1 MYHVQANVPSVANF
15 HRWLFPV
22 LVWAGSLALMAL
34 PVAAQ
39 SGTDSTGTGGKHSIQ
54 GRIFYPSGPRIDT
67 RTQVRLEGTNTGGLS
82 VMCDSNGYFK
92 FSSLAPGSY
101 TVVVDGG
108 DNYENARDTV
118 YIDSD
123 IRPPPGV
130 VMPTYGRSYTV
141 NIELRYKR
149 SVVAAGKVGVVD
161 ASLAAAPDNARKLF
175 DQALAA
181 GRASKHEEAVQALL
195 SAIAAYPEFA
205 LAYNELG
212 VQYLILQR
220 PSQAIPALRTA
231 VRLSPDAY
239 APRLNLGKALYQNNQ
254 NTEAETEIRA
264 AVLKND
270 SDWQGHFFLGLID
283 IKLKRFD
290 QAEKEMLR
298 ALELGPKN
306 LPGPHYY
313 LGGIYWRA
321 GDHKRAADE
330 LELYLKLN
338 PKADDAEQIRQAIKG
353 FRAKLGQ
360 PQPSQFG

>member
-1 MYHVQANVPSVANF
+1 MYHGHAIVPSVANPN
-15 HRWLFPV
+15 RWLFSF
-22 LVWAGSLALMAL
+22 LVFAGSIALMTL
-34 PVAAQ
+34 TLAAQ

-82 VMCDSNGYFK
+82 VMCDSNGSFR

-130 VMPTYGRSYTV
+130 IIPTYGRSYTV

-175 DQALAA
+175 DQAVAA
-181 GRASKHEEAVQALL
+181 ARASKHEEAVQALL

-212 VQYLILQR
+212 VQYLFLQR
-220 PSQAIPALRTA
+220 PNQAIPALRTA

-254 NTEAETEIRA
+254 NTEAETEIRTA
-264 AVLKND
+264 LVKND
-270 SDWQGHFFLGLID
+270 ADWQGHLWLGLTQ

-290 QAEKEMLR
+290 DAEKEMLR
-298 ALELGPKN
+298 SLALGAKDLS
-306 LPGPHYY
+306 LPHYY

-330 LELYLKLN
+330 LEMYL
-338 PKADDAEQIRQAIKG
+338 
-353 FRAKLGQ
+353 
-360 PQPSQFG
+360 